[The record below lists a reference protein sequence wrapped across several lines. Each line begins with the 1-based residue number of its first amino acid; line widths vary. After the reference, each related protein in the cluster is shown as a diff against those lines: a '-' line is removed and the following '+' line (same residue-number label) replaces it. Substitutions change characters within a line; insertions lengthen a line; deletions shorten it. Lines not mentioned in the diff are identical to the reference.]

1 MPSVA
6 HHRAV
11 SPALPNI
18 PKPSVH
24 ARGATLA
31 GLPVVAPSNA
41 ALRSAIQARA
51 RPAAGGA
58 VSRLL
63 QSAHAKTKDFPSLR
77 CIIEQVFREKG
88 YTDTALHALLEKHSK
103 SLVRYD
109 SAFRLFCAVGLEMG
123 YSFPGVS
130 TAQVASILSTIDVDS
145 APQARSAFA
154 ALQKFPTMHSL
165 QFDPAIRAMR
175 QHWNR
180 STPKYT
186 DFWSVEAL
194 VARLLGQPLDWSSR
208 FQLRSRLIIALRLF
222 QLYRSFDCANM
233 VRLWGN
239 IDDQWFMPTR
249 RKGWSTL
256 RWDRI
261 LRLQGLDHMCPFSL
275 LTAYINVTTEGASS
289 DGSPGPVFL
298 AVTRP
303 FSPLSPARISSLT
316 KEILQDAGVD
326 ADFFG
331 AHSTRGAGLDLLRQ
345 LGLLAEQSAEV
356 GSWANLTAF
365 NSHYSRLGAKDFLA
379 KALQSRCKF
388 SAQSFKLLVLRSLP
402 FSYSL

>member
-1 MPSVA
+1 
-6 HHRAV
+6 
-11 SPALPNI
+11 
-18 PKPSVH
+18 
-24 ARGATLA
+24 
-31 GLPVVAPSNA
+31 
-41 ALRSAIQARA
+41 
-51 RPAAGGA
+51 
-58 VSRLL
+58 
-63 QSAHAKTKDFPSLR
+63 
-77 CIIEQVFREKG
+77 
-88 YTDTALHALLEKHSK
+88 
-103 SLVRYD
+103 
-109 SAFRLFCAVGLEMG
+109 MG

-175 QHWNR
+175 QRWNQ

-186 DFWSVEAL
+186 VFWSGEAL

-208 FQLRSRLIIALRLF
+208 FQLRSRLIIVLRLF

-239 IDDQWFMPTR
+239 IEDQWFMPTR

-345 LGLLAEQSAEV
+345 FGLSAEQSAEV

-379 KALQSRCKF
+379 KALQSRLSSVHSPSSSWC
-388 SAQSFKLLVLRSLP
+388 SGPYPSRTPSSNRDEGGREEEGTEHQEVEPTPPAQEPAVGSGEVRPPAAIMRTSGEPGPSNPPRPAMPIVRGWRKNPPRGKRPADTVLESRPKRRTVTASGRVCTQ
-402 FSYSL
+402 FVHD